1 MDNLNKKI
9 VNEINLGKIKGIQ
22 DYIDNFLAEHCN
34 IINYGVNKYLVSK
47 NNQEILNE
55 SRRFIKLLTFLESEN
70 YIQVLRSNSGI
81 TNRIYSS
88 VIKGNPIKFDDL
100 DFVFK
105 TYEYYKIMPTSQ
117 IEKFIKNNYIT
128 STEHT
133 LKIEHR
139 YRLLNTWIAII
150 VGLFSIFISAW
161 NIKTNENLV
170 RIQSI
175 DFGIE
180 LVNKIPPNTAIPLI
194 QSLYTSSRF

>member
-150 VGLFSIFISAW
+150 VGLFSIFIS
-161 NIKTNENLV
+161 
-170 RIQSI
+170 
-175 DFGIE
+175 F
-180 LVNKIPPNTAIPLI
+180 
-194 QSLYTSSRF
+194 